1 MKFYIKVRDDETV
14 SLMTESGQIL
24 GCFSSVYEALQICE
38 DEYLSR
44 PTKSPHQVRVHSH
57 DLNLYEQEYAIAV

>member
-24 GCFSSVYEALQICE
+24 GCFSSIYEALQICE
-38 DEYLSR
+38 DEFLS
-44 PTKSPHQVRVHSH
+44 SPSISSHEVRVHSH
-57 DLNLYEQEYAIAV
+57 DLDTFEQEYAIAV

>member
-38 DEYLSR
+38 DEYLS
-44 PTKSPHQVRVHSH
+44 SPAKPSHEVRVHSH
-57 DLNLYEQEYAIAV
+57 DLDSFQQEYAIAV